1 MADQRKDI
9 YKRLRTLLAETLG
22 ADEDEI
28 TWETNVYDDLNAD
41 VIEFHDEV
49 MQLVE
54 EEFSVVIPDDE
65 VAHHQRNLCD
75 SAISERELQARP
87 MREGLALLVAGV
99 GR

>member
-9 YKRLRTLLAETLG
+9 YKKLRTLLAETLG

-65 VAHHQRNLCD
+65 VADLTTV
-75 SAISERELQARP
+75 RELVDYVV
-87 MREGLALLVAGV
+87 ENT
-99 GR
+99 

>member
-9 YKRLRTLLAETLG
+9 YKRLRTLLADTLG

-65 VAHHQRNLCD
+65 VADLTTV
-75 SAISERELQARP
+75 RELVDYVV
-87 MREGLALLVAGV
+87 ENT
-99 GR
+99 

>member
-1 MADQRKDI
+1 MPDQRKDV
-9 YKRLRTLLAETLG
+9 YKRLRTLLADTLG

-65 VAHHQRNLCD
+65 VADLTTV
-75 SAISERELQARP
+75 RELVDYVV
-87 MREGLALLVAGV
+87 ENT
-99 GR
+99 

>member
-41 VIEFHDEV
+41 VIAFHDEV

-65 VAHHQRNLCD
+65 VADLTTV
-75 SAISERELQARP
+75 RELVDYVV
-87 MREGLALLVAGV
+87 ENT
-99 GR
+99 

>member
-1 MADQRKDI
+1 MADQRKDV
-9 YKRLRTLLAETLG
+9 YKKLRTLLAETLG
-22 ADEDEI
+22 ADEEEI

-65 VAHHQRNLCD
+65 VADLTTV
-75 SAISERELQARP
+75 RELVDYVV
-87 MREGLALLVAGV
+87 ENT
-99 GR
+99 

>member
-1 MADQRKDI
+1 MPDQRKDV

-28 TWETNVYDDLNAD
+28 SWETNVYDDLNAD

-65 VAHHQRNLCD
+65 VADLTTV
-75 SAISERELQARP
+75 RELVDYVV
-87 MREGLALLVAGV
+87 ENT
-99 GR
+99 

>member
-1 MADQRKDI
+1 MADERKDI

-65 VAHHQRNLCD
+65 VADLTTV
-75 SAISERELQARP
+75 RELVDYVV
-87 MREGLALLVAGV
+87 ENT
-99 GR
+99 

>member
-9 YKRLRTLLAETLG
+9 YKRLRTLLADTLG

-28 TWETNVYDDLNAD
+28 TWETNVYDNLNAD

-65 VAHHQRNLCD
+65 VADLTTV
-75 SAISERELQARP
+75 RELVDYVV
-87 MREGLALLVAGV
+87 ENT
-99 GR
+99 

>member
-1 MADQRKDI
+1 MAD
-9 YKRLRTLLAETLG
+9 TLG

-65 VAHHQRNLCD
+65 VADLTTV
-75 SAISERELQARP
+75 RELVDYVV
-87 MREGLALLVAGV
+87 ENT
-99 GR
+99 

>member
-1 MADQRKDI
+1 MADQRKDV
-9 YKRLRTLLAETLG
+9 YKKLRTLLAETLG

-65 VAHHQRNLCD
+65 VADLTTV
-75 SAISERELQARP
+75 RELVDYVV
-87 MREGLALLVAGV
+87 ENT
-99 GR
+99 

>member
-1 MADQRKDI
+1 MADQRKDV
-9 YKRLRTLLAETLG
+9 YKKLRTLLAETLG

-54 EEFSVVIPDDE
+54 EEFSVVIPDED
-65 VAHHQRNLCD
+65 VADLTTV
-75 SAISERELQARP
+75 RELVDYVV
-87 MREGLALLVAGV
+87 ENT
-99 GR
+99 

>member
-1 MADQRKDI
+1 MPDQRKDV

-65 VAHHQRNLCD
+65 VADLTTV
-75 SAISERELQARP
+75 RELVDYVV
-87 MREGLALLVAGV
+87 ENT
-99 GR
+99 

>member
-65 VAHHQRNLCD
+65 VADLTTV
-75 SAISERELQARP
+75 RELVDYVV
-87 MREGLALLVAGV
+87 ENT
-99 GR
+99 

>member
-54 EEFSVVIPDDE
+54 EEFSVVVPDDE
-65 VAHHQRNLCD
+65 VADLTTV
-75 SAISERELQARP
+75 RELVDYVV
-87 MREGLALLVAGV
+87 ENT
-99 GR
+99 

>member
-1 MADQRKDI
+1 MADDQRIDT

-28 TWETNVYDDLNAD
+28 SWDTNVYDDLNAD

-54 EEFSVVIPDDE
+54 EEFSVIIPDDE
-65 VAHHQRNLCD
+65 VADLTTV
-75 SAISERELQARP
+75 RELVDFVV
-87 MREGLALLVAGV
+87 ENT
-99 GR
+99 